1 MKEFAVLL
9 RRLLATVSLAFALLT
24 LIYVEAPSAWA
35 FQRPG
40 FQPISPDELKMTSE
54 PLAPGAPAIIL
65 YRQIDRDDNG
75 RTSHEDNYFRIKIL
89 TEEGRKY
96 ADIEIPFFKESSNIV
111 NIRARTISPDGGVT
125 NFDGKVFEKNIVKA
139 KGLKYLAKTF
149 TLPAVQAGSILEY
162 FYTIDLSEH
171 YIYDSNW
178 ILSNELFTR
187 DITCSLK
194 PYKSDYVVINLRW
207 TWQGLPEGSHTP
219 QQDGRGI
226 VRLDAKNIP
235 AFQTEDYMPPVDE
248 VRSRVD
254 FIYSEESFESDPAV
268 FWRKRGKKL
277 NDSLESFVGK
287 RKAMEQ
293 AVSQI
298 VSPSDSPEVK
308 AQKIYTR
315 VQQIRNT
322 SYEVSRTEQEEKRS
336 NEKSISNVEDVWKQG
351 YGNGVQLTWLY
362 LGLVR
367 AAGIEAYGVWTS
379 DRRNYF
385 FNPSQMNPTKL
396 DANVVLIK
404 INGKDIYCDPGAR
417 FTPFGLL
424 PWHETGVQG
433 LRLDKDGG
441 SWLTTVLP
449 QAEESRIERKADLKL
464 TDDGDVEGKLKV
476 TYTGLEA
483 LKRRVEERHADEA
496 ERKTFLED
504 TIKEDVPAA
513 AEVELTSKPDWDSS
527 DRTLTA
533 DFHVRI
539 PGWVSSAGRRGLVPV
554 GMFSAP
560 ERHIFDHANRV
571 HPIYIEFPFERLDDV
586 KIELPQGWQ
595 VSTVPKEQKEGG
607 NVVGY
612 TLKVDGDKQTLHM
625 QRTLRVNLLLM
636 DQKYYAS
643 LRSFFQVVRTGD
655 EQQVVLQPDT
665 ASARQ

>member
-1 MKEFAVLL
+1 MLL
-9 RRLLATVSLAFALLT
+9 RRLLATVSLAVALLALT
-24 LIYVEAPSAWA
+24 HLGASSAWA

-54 PLAPGAPAIIL
+54 PLAPGAPAVIL

-96 ADIEIPFFKESSNIV
+96 ADIEIPFFKESSDIV
-111 NIRARTISPDGGVT
+111 NIRARTISPDGSVT

-149 TLPAVQAGSILEY
+149 TLPGVQVGSILEY

-187 DITCSLK
+187 NISCSLK
-194 PYKSDYVVINLRW
+194 PFKSDYVIINLRW

-254 FIYSEESFESDPAV
+254 FIYSEESFESDPVV

-298 VSPSDSPEVK
+298 VSPSDTPEVK
-308 AQKIYTR
+308 AQKIYSR
-315 VQQIRNT
+315 VQQMRNT
-322 SYEVSRTEQEEKRS
+322 SYEVSRTTQEEKRQ

-351 YGNGVQLTWLY
+351 YGNGAQLTWLY

-367 AAGIEAYGVWTS
+367 AAGIEAYGIWTS

-385 FNPSQMNPTKL
+385 FNASQMNPTKL
-396 DANVVLIK
+396 DANVVLIRL
-404 INGKDIYCDPGAR
+404 NGKDVYCDPGAL

-449 QAEESRIERKADLKL
+449 HAEESRIERKADLKL
-464 TDDGDVEGKLKV
+464 TDDGDVEGTLKV

-504 TIKEDVPAA
+504 SVKEDVPAA

-527 DRTLTA
+527 DRALTG
-533 DFHVRI
+533 DFHIKI

-571 HPIYIEFPFERLDDV
+571 HPIYIEFPFERIDDV

-655 EQQVVLQPDT
+655 EQQVVLQPET

>member
-9 RRLLATVSLAFALLT
+9 RRLLATVSLAVALLALT
-24 LIYVEAPSAWA
+24 HLGASSAWA

-54 PLAPGAPAIIL
+54 PLAPGAPAVIL

-96 ADIEIPFFKESSNIV
+96 ADIEIPFFKESSDIV
-111 NIRARTISPDGGVT
+111 NIRARTISPDGSVT

-149 TLPAVQAGSILEY
+149 TLPGVQVGSILEY

-187 DITCSLK
+187 NISCSLK
-194 PYKSDYVVINLRW
+194 PFKSDYVIINLRW

-254 FIYSEESFESDPAV
+254 FIYSEESFESDPVV

-298 VSPSDSPEVK
+298 VSPSDTPEVK
-308 AQKIYTR
+308 AQKIYSR
-315 VQQIRNT
+315 VQQMRNT
-322 SYEVSRTEQEEKRS
+322 SYEVSRTTQEEKRQ

-351 YGNGVQLTWLY
+351 YGNGAQLTWLY

-367 AAGIEAYGVWTS
+367 AAGIEAYGIWTS

-385 FNPSQMNPTKL
+385 FNASQMNPTKL
-396 DANVVLIK
+396 DANVVLIRL
-404 INGKDIYCDPGAR
+404 NGKDVYCDPGAL

-449 QAEESRIERKADLKL
+449 HAEESRIERKADLKL
-464 TDDGDVEGKLKV
+464 TDDGDVEGTLKV

-504 TIKEDVPAA
+504 SVKEDVPAA

-527 DRTLTA
+527 DRALTG
-533 DFHVRI
+533 DFHIKI

-571 HPIYIEFPFERLDDV
+571 HPIYIEFPFERIDDV

-612 TLKVDGDKQTLHM
+612 TLKVDGDKQGLHM

-655 EQQVVLQPDT
+655 EQQVVLQPET

>member
-9 RRLLATVSLAFALLT
+9 RRLLATVSLALALLA

-40 FQPISPDELKMTSE
+40 FQPISPDELKMTSD

-149 TLPAVQAGSILEY
+149 TLPAVQVGSILEY

-254 FIYSEESFESDPAV
+254 FIYSEESFESDPGV

-315 VQQIRNT
+315 VQQLRNT

-351 YGNGVQLTWLY
+351 YGQGWQLTWLY

-367 AAGIEAYGVWTS
+367 AAGIESSGIWTS

-424 PWHETGVQG
+424 PWHKTGVQG